1 MPETTIYQTH
11 TSDVLEKT
19 KDGVLT
25 LTSKSG
31 CFPIPFAKAV
41 KTIIVDPNTKLV
53 TVKERSIPFA
63 EIEKFEN
70 RFVHE
75 QPSMEIWEYII
86 ALKSGER
93 IPFCQLTIAMHDDT
107 MQRITAIFNETL
119 AQ

>member
-1 MPETTIYQTH
+1 MSEATVFQTH
-11 TSDVLEKT
+11 TSDVLKKT

-25 LTSKSG
+25 LTSKPG
-31 CFPIPFAKAV
+31 CLPIPFAKAV

-53 TVKERSIPFA
+53 TIKGRSIPFA
-63 EIEKFEN
+63 EIENFEH

-86 ALKSGER
+86 VLKSGEK